1 MALLASPDT
10 QALRHL
16 LERSD
21 GATLPDVQLAT
32 GMGPQEAADALRGL
46 EREGLATMVT
56 GTPGLGAGQWIPTA
70 HARQVGWTLVE
81 DRGSDPGPNT
91 PAEPAAGWGFP
102 WKPSRTEAPVYATDL
117 PRRARRDLQ
126 RTRERATSVSLE
138 HTFGGSRSKLVLLL
152 AIILTLVG
160 AVVVIQSL
168 RGVGIEVSGIE
179 DGTALHPDAIVGNQ
193 IEFIID
199 GNNLDSADLLLD
211 GFPVSGV
218 QRYGNRVAWRV
229 PPLTEGPHEVSITV
243 DRPLFGSATRTVAFD
258 VDGTPPQI
266 GLPEVHDPVPL
277 GQPVLLTGEAEDG
290 VSLVIAGVAV
300 EIVDGAFAVEL
311 SEPPAS
317 PIPVLAIDRA
327 GNTTSFDMVFPIAY
341 PTTTGVHMSAASWRN
356 DRLRGAVLELI
367 DEGKITAVE
376 FSLKDESGM
385 IGYRSDIP
393 LANEAGAVIGWYDLE
408 DVVADLH
415 GRGVRVVGRLV
426 AFRDPVLA
434 QYAWDQ
440 GNADWVIQGL
450 NGQPLSRYGGFTNFN
465 HEAVRQYNLDIATEA
480 AQAGV
485 DDILWDYIRRP
496 EGRLDGMIIPGMG
509 DADPAPVIV
518 DFLAQAQRELRR
530 YDVFQGVSVFGIS
543 ATRGEFIAQDV
554 VGMAKH
560 VDFIAPMLY
569 PSHWGAGEYGVAHPE
584 GQPYDIIRASLA
596 DFQRVL
602 EGTNTTLVPWLQDF
616 TMRVQYGPD
625 EIRAQI
631 EAAADLGIDD
641 WLLWDPE
648 VTYTSD
654 GMDPMGI
661 SNSGSSEVS
670 AGS

>member
-1 MALLASPDT
+1 MALLAAQDT

-16 LERSD
+16 LERPD
-21 GATLPDVQLAT
+21 GATLAEVQLAA
-32 GMGPQEAADALRGL
+32 GMGRDEATEALTVL
-46 EREGLATMVT
+46 ERTGLATRVT
-56 GTPGLGAGQWIPTA
+56 GTPGLGSGRWVPTA
-70 HARQVGWTLVE
+70 HAHQVGWSLVE
-81 DRGSDPGPNT
+81 NPMVETDVEA

-102 WKPSRTEAPVYATDL
+102 WKPSQAEAPVYATAL
-117 PRRARRDLQ
+117 SRRARRDLR
-126 RTRERATSVSLE
+126 RTRERSTSVSLD
-138 HTFGGSRSKLVLLL
+138 HTFRSSRWRLMLLL
-152 AIILTLVG
+152 AVVLTLAG
-160 AVVVIQSL
+160 AVAVVQSM
-168 RGVGIEVSGIE
+168 RRVGIDISGIE
-179 DGTALHPDAIVGNQ
+179 NGTALQPDSIIGSQ
-193 IEFIID
+193 IEFAID
-199 GNNLDSADLLLD
+199 GVSLDSARMLLD

-243 DRPLFGSATRTVAFD
+243 DRPLFGSTTRTVSFE
-258 VDGTPPQI
+258 VDGTPPEL
-266 GLPEVHDPVPL
+266 GLPEVHEPVPL
-277 GQPVLLTGEAEDG
+277 GQPVMLTGQAEDG

-367 DEGKITAVE
+367 DQGKITAVE

-415 GRGVRVVGRLV
+415 SRGVRVIGRLV

-434 QYAWDQ
+434 QHAWNQ
-440 GNADWVIQGL
+440 GNSDWVIQGL
-450 NGQPLSRYGGFTNFN
+450 NGLPLSRYGGFTNFN

-496 EGRLDGMIIPGMG
+496 EGRLDSMIIPGMG
-509 DADPAPVIV
+509 DDDPAPVIV
-518 DFLAQAQRELRR
+518 DFLAQTQRELRR

-584 GQPYDIIRASLA
+584 GQPYDIIKASLA

-616 TMRVQYGPD
+616 TMRVEYGPD

-631 EAAADLGIDD
+631 EAAADLGIAD

-654 GMDPMGI
+654 GMDPMEI
-661 SNSGSSEVS
+661 S